1 MIMCIKNILKLLVLF
16 LIGGLLYYLIELLY
30 RGYSNPFMILVGG
43 LCFILIGS
51 VNEYFTWQTPLW
63 RQCLISAIMITVVEF
78 ISGMIFNVWLG
89 MNIWTYKN
97 LPFNICGQICLYYSV
112 LWMLI
117 AIPAILLDDQLRYK
131 LFNEEKPKYYIL

>member
-43 LCFILIGS
+43 LCFILMGS
-51 VNEYFTWQTPLW
+51 INEYFTWQTPLW